1 MKILIVHE
9 IDWIKKVPFEPHH
22 LAEILSTKNNDIYV
36 VDCGEPDISNIKNG
50 FRTKIINNY
59 HRLYDNASVTLIR
72 PSSILIKG
80 FNRISHF
87 LRCKK
92 IIKEIIL
99 EKKID
104 LIFLY
109 GVATNGTQCIEL
121 AKELKIPIIFRSL
134 DVAHKLV
141 KIPFLQNH
149 TKNLEKTIFSNAD
162 FVLTTTPQLS
172 NYAQKMGSKPNL
184 TKYFPLGINSTYFK
198 PMEKNP
204 QLLQKLKIQHDDQV
218 ILFMGTLYPFAGL
231 DHILRNFHKLQS
243 KIKQIKFLVI
253 GGGPDFSRIKLL
265 SNQLNLNDSIILTG
279 FIEQKEIPQYIA
291 LSDLCLNPFAINE
304 LTNSIVPTKILEYL
318 SCGKPVLS
326 TPLKGT
332 VELLPNDTFG
342 IVYSESKDFIS
353 SIEKL
358 LQNKTK
364 LTELGENGFSYIKEH
379 HYWDNLSDQLMGIF
393 HDVIK
398 IQKNLK

>member
-1 MKILIVHE
+1 MVKMKILVVHE

-22 LAEILSTKNNDIYV
+22 LAEILSTKNNDVYV
-36 VDCGEPDISNIKNG
+36 VDCAEPDASRIQNG
-50 FRTKIINNY
+50 FTTTTINNY
-59 HRLYDNASVTLIR
+59 HRLYDNASITLIR
-72 PSSILIKG
+72 PSSLLIKG

-87 LRCKK
+87 LSCKK
-92 IIKEIIL
+92 IIQKIIL

-121 AKELKIPIIFRSL
+121 AKEFKIPIIFRSL
-134 DVAHKLV
+134 DIAHKLV
-141 KIPFLQNH
+141 RIPFLQNY

-172 NYAQKMGSKPNL
+172 NYAQKMGSNPNL
-184 TKYFPLGINSTYFK
+184 TKYFPLGINSAYFK
-198 PMEKNP
+198 PLEKNIE
-204 QLLQKLKIQHDDQV
+204 LLKKLKIQPNDRV

-231 DHILRNFHKLQS
+231 DDILKNFHKLQS
-243 KIKQIKFLVI
+243 KIKQIKFIVV
-253 GGGPDFSRIKLL
+253 GGGPDFNRIKLL
-265 SNQLNLNDSIILTG
+265 SNELKLNDSVIFTG

-291 LSDLCLNPFAINE
+291 LSDLCLNPFEINE
-304 LTNSIVPTKILEYL
+304 LTDSIVPTKILEYL

-332 VELLPNDTFG
+332 IELLPNDTFG
-342 IVYSESKDFIS
+342 VVYSKSNDFIS
-353 SIEKL
+353 SIEEL
-358 LQNKTK
+358 LQDKTK
-364 LTELGENGFSYIKEH
+364 LTELGQNGFSYIKEH
-379 HYWDNLSDQLMGIF
+379 HYWDNLSDQLIQIF

-398 IQKNLK
+398 NLK